1 MPLKSRESSI
11 ELLRVIAMFMIVAYH
26 AATNS
31 ILYDNTILELGSLQN
46 QLTIAALFPF
56 GRIGVMLFFMIT
68 GFFLYDKTKRNCTSV
83 IIKTCFYAIIT
94 TFVFLVLKLVL
105 KLPIHNYG
113 GGRTAIQ
120 FFLPIS
126 SGVIWFTTSYIFLM
140 LLLPIVN
147 DFLNKLNFKG
157 FIIFL
162 CLFNFIPFGLGNLL
176 GVTYARMYE
185 ALFFYSCG
193 VFYKRFFT
201 KNNKKILGIIFNALF
216 FYSCAAGLSFVYIK
230 LLMKNSRLAM
240 FIPFFID
247 SICVPL
253 ICFSVFTLFTSM
265 KIGNIT
271 IINKIAAST
280 LAVYL
285 IHGSVFQMALWE
297 NVFHVREMYMKQ
309 MFPFAILGMAGIV
322 FIVSTIIDMFLD
334 KILFPYL
341 NNLFNKVTEKIKY
354 NCIKNNK

>member
-1 MPLKSRESSI
+1 MPSKSRESSI
-11 ELLRVIAMFMIVAYH
+11 ELLRIIAMFMIVAYH

-31 ILYDNTILELGSLQN
+31 ILYDNNILGLGSFQN
-46 QLTIAALFPF
+46 QLTIAVLFPF

-68 GFFLYDKTKRNCTSV
+68 GFFLCDKTKRNCSGL
-83 IIKTCFYAIIT
+83 IIKTCFYALFT
-94 TFVFLVLKLVL
+94 SFAFLVLKLVV

-126 SGVIWFTTSYIFLM
+126 SGVIWFTTSYFFLI

-147 DFLNKLNFKG
+147 SFLNKLNFKG

-176 GVTYARMYE
+176 GVPYARMYE

-193 VFYKRFFT
+193 VFHKRYLI
-201 KNNKKILGIIFNALF
+201 NKSNKIISLFCALL
-216 FYSCAAGLSFVYIK
+216 FYFCAVGLSFIYVK
-230 LLMKNSRLAM
+230 LLLKTSRLAM
-240 FIPFFID
+240 FVPIFID

-253 ICFSVFTLFTSM
+253 TCFGVFKLFLSI
-265 KIGNIT
+265 KIGNIA

-297 NVFHVREMYMKQ
+297 NVFHVKEMYMKSI
-309 MFPFAILGMAGIV
+309 FPIVILGMAGIV
-322 FIVSTIIDMFLD
+322 FIVSTLIDICLE

-341 NNLFNKVTEKIKY
+341 KNLFNKVTEKIEHS
-354 NCIKNNK
+354 CIVTNL